1 MIKHLIFFACLTIC
15 AALARA
21 QGGDVSEEALPM
33 SLFQFSGGFHVP
45 LGDVRQLYGTNAL
58 VGISYAYKS
67 KSNFLLGADFTYLFS
82 NNVND
87 PDAIIKSLRT
97 SEGGIV
103 GPEGEFINILILQRG
118 FAAGFFVGK
127 VWPIFGPNPNSGL
140 VAKFGVNFLEHRT
153 WIETREDDMP
163 HLEGEYRKGY
173 DRKRGGIATYQFIGY
188 QHFSNNRFA
197 NFFAGIDIYQ
207 GFMTDYR
214 TYNFDEM
221 DFTDGN
227 YFDVLLGFRIGWV
240 IPIYKQVNR
249 DFYFN

>member
-1 MIKHLIFFACLTIC
+1 MIKRLLFFGLLVSSIQQTA
-15 AALARA
+15 A

-33 SLFQFSGGFHVP
+33 SLFQFSGGFHQP
-45 LGDVRQLYGTNAL
+45 FGDMSRMYGTNAL
-58 VGISYAYKS
+58 VGISYAYKT
-67 KSNFLLGADFTYLFS
+67 KSNYLFGADFTYLFS

-87 PDAIIKSLRT
+87 PEGIIRELRT
-97 SEGGIV
+97 SDGSIV
-103 GPEGEFINILILQRG
+103 GPDGEYINILILQRG
-118 FAAGFFVGK
+118 FGAGFFVGK
-127 VWPIFGPNPNSGL
+127 IWPIFGPNPNSGL

-163 HLEGEYRKGY
+163 PLEGEYRKGY
-173 DRKRGGIATYQFIGY
+173 DRKRGGIATSQFIGY

-197 NFFAGIDIYQ
+197 NFVAGIDIYQ

-214 TYNFDEM
+214 TYNFDQMEY
-221 DFTDGN
+221 TDGN
-227 YFDVLLGFRIGWV
+227 YFDVLLGFRLGWV